1 MFPNSPNQRISLL
14 NISFSKDEIGNR
26 TKIITSQKDLTVIEF
41 SVSSQ
46 IYKESMSEDTK
57 ITRAVKFLSLLYSGQ
72 KYVLIN
78 EELYKIERTY
88 QSCAFI
94 ELYLSKQDE

>member
-1 MFPNSPNQRISLL
+1 MFPNSPNRSISLL
-14 NISFSKDEIGNR
+14 NISFVKDEIGSR
-26 TKIITSQKDLTVIEF
+26 TKVITSQKDLIVIEF
-41 SVSSQ
+41 SVTSQ
-46 IYKESMSEDTK
+46 IYKEGMSEDNK
-57 ITRAVKFLSLLYSGQ
+57 ISRAIKLLSFLYSGQ
-72 KYVLIN
+72 KYVLIK